1 MIFLQ
6 NNMVKTT
13 KDFGKIAGKLSCLIL
28 LQVSALLFSLNVFAQ
43 STKQKEFFNSGLT
56 KAKSGQ
62 LDAAIV
68 DFSESIKATERDFP
82 EKLVGD
88 NPPPG
93 NETKLLSQTYYYRA
107 VALAATGKKLDAIND
122 LDKAVKFDINFTE
135 AYVLRG
141 KTTNDIGDYKRA
153 SDNLKVAAN
162 LFPNNFDI
170 WLHLGIANQNLDN
183 DAKAIEY
190 FNSAIKIKADNVQAY
205 IERSKS
211 YLKTEKYNEALTDAN
226 KAVSMDSKNSD
237 AYLCRGVI
245 YRYMEEYEFAIRDYT
260 SAITYNPNNSVAFYN
275 RGIAHSKIDEHQK
288 AIQDYS
294 KAIEL
299 SPEDDEA
306 YLNRG
311 IEKLIL
317 DKPTDACADIKA
329 AADLGNK
336 NGKQFFLNEGKV
348 ICNQ

>member
-1 MIFLQ
+1 M
-6 NNMVKTT
+6 NVKTLAVLLN
-13 KDFGKIAGKLSCLIL
+13 KINKNFTLISLIL
-28 LQVSALLFSLNVFAQ
+28 LCNFNLLAQ
-43 STKQKEFFNSGLT
+43 SVKQKEFFNSGLT
-56 KAKSGQ
+56 KAKAGQ
-62 LDAAIV
+62 LEGAIA
-68 DFSESIKATERDFP
+68 DFTESIKAAESDFP

-88 NPPPG
+88 NPVPD

-107 VALAATGKKLDAIND
+107 VAYAAIGKKENAVND
-122 LDKAVKFDINFTE
+122 LDKAIKYDINFVD

-141 KTTNDIGDYKRA
+141 KTCNDIGEYKR
-153 SDNLKVAAN
+153 SDDNLKVAST

-183 DAKAIEY
+183 DAKAVEY
-190 FNSAIKIKADNVQAY
+190 FNSAIKIKSDNAQAY
-205 IERSKS
+205 IERSKC
-211 YLKTEKYNEALTDAN
+211 YLKLEKYDDALADAS
-226 KAVSMDSKNSD
+226 KAITMDSKNSD

-245 YRYMEEYEFAIRDYT
+245 HRYLKNFDFAISDYT
-260 SAITYNPNNSVAFYN
+260 NAVIYNPANAVAYYN
-275 RGIAHSKIDEHQK
+275 RGIAYSKIDEHQK

-294 KAIEL
+294 KAIEI
-299 SPEDDEA
+299 SPKDDEA

-317 DKPTDACADIKA
+317 DKPADACSDIKV

-336 NGKQFFLNEGKV
+336 NGKQFFQNEGKV